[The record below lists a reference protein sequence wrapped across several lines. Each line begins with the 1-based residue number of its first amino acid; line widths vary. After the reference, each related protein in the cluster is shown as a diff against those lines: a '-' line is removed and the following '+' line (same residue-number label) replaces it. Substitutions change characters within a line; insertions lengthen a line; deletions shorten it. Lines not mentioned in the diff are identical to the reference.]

1 MLKNKLNKTKTKFNN
16 ENIMTSSS
24 ENNNEVIDFIIEKI
38 KYIQKIIQN
47 TIISIQTYKKFEIFT
62 NGDMN
67 ICMNKLEELYEATI
81 QILHNK
87 IIIEEEK
94 EITKEGEKD
103 KMIILQDIIDK
114 LARILCSFGTYN
126 IEDLLYV
133 SFGSDYLNN
142 LKFKNKYFEKKY
154 ELIKN
159 YFHPT
164 GYKTSILKSKKQK
177 DEKSQMESKICI
189 DKMSEEIID
198 FDICE
203 DIECFDIDLSKK
215 SFYYKINGLRII
227 LKNEK
232 HQKLFII
239 YGVIDDIP
247 IYCLTNLYIQ
257 KRKEDIFQT
266 LNDCESTDKE
276 ITKRII
282 ESVTIKD
289 LLVYGNNDFY
299 KKLINIQSKVHF
311 IKTNTIDM
319 IIRKF
324 IDMDIA
330 SQRELLIQL
339 LIYNKEDEIQYIVY
353 LLYDLITINTNELID
368 SNEQM
373 MIYDSF
379 PWIIKKYFKDSM
391 KLTVKFSQDI
401 SQKYDINKIT
411 LEQQIYLLKAPENVK
426 EKAILK
432 LKEVKGK
439 ADDITTKAK
448 QYLEGL
454 LKIPFNIFK
463 EEPILKNNKIVNE
476 SFYNILIK
484 NSFFTEKYNMTIKKK
499 YTNIEILKYIN
510 IFNNYFNK
518 NIRIDLDKKIN
529 NLSNNQLLLIS
540 KFVKKEK
547 LNCVL
552 KGTRSEKIQNF
563 ITFFKKN
570 NSDKDED
577 GKINTSIY
585 DIIENS
591 SLSKTRE
598 ELLSIKKNIHETETI
613 MNNVIEELDN
623 SVYAHNYAKS
633 QILKIIA
640 QWISGEQ
647 SGYCFGFEGSP
658 GIGKTSLAKKG
669 LSNCLKDEFGISRPF
684 AFIALGGSSNGSTLE
699 GHSYTYV
706 NSIWGRIVD
715 ILMETKCMNPII
727 YIDELDKVSK
737 TEHGKEI
744 IGILTHLIDSTQNN
758 AFQDKYFTGIDL
770 DLSKVLFIFSYND
783 PDNIDR
789 ILLDIIHRIKF
800 DNLSLYDKIVIVEK
814 YILPD
819 INQKMGFCDIVKIDN
834 SIIQYI
840 IETYTQEPGVRKLKE
855 VLFDLYGEINIELL
869 KYKNVNFI
877 ELPIII
883 TEEILNTK
891 YLKKYHKNI
900 EKKIHDKNKI
910 GLINGLWANSMGK
923 GGIIPIE
930 TMFFPS
936 STFLELRLTGLQGD
950 VMKESMNVAKTLAW
964 NLTDLEKKKELIQF
978 FEESRSQ
985 GLHIHCPEG
994 AISKDGPSAGVAI
1007 TLVIYSL
1014 LNNKKIKN
1022 DIAITG
1028 EINLQGDITAI
1039 GGLEYK
1045 IIGGINAGIKTFL
1058 YPKLN
1063 HNHFQDFLEKYE
1075 NKIPLNNIKFI
1086 EVSNILETFSY
1097 VFSE

>member
-1 MLKNKLNKTKTKFNN
+1 MLKNKLIRYKTKIDNDNN
-16 ENIMTSSS
+16 NSSS
-24 ENNNEVIDFIIEKI
+24 ENKDEIIIFITEKI

-47 TIISIQTYKKFEIFT
+47 TIISIQGYKKVEIFT
-62 NGDMN
+62 NGDIN
-67 ICMNKLEELYEATI
+67 ICMNKLEELFETTI
-81 QILHNK
+81 QILQNK
-87 IIIEEEK
+87 ITMKEEN
-94 EITKEGEKD
+94 D

-133 SFGSDYLNN
+133 TFGSEYINN
-142 LKFKNKYFEKKY
+142 IKFKNKYFEKKY

-164 GYKTSILKSKKQK
+164 GYKTSVLKSKKQK
-177 DEKSQMESKICI
+177 EEKTKTDLCM
-189 DKMSEEIID
+189 DKMTEEIVD
-198 FDICE
+198 FEICE
-203 DIECFDIDLSKK
+203 DIECFDNDLSKK
-215 SFYYKINGLRII
+215 SFHYKINGLRII
-227 LKNEK
+227 FKNEK
-232 HQKLFII
+232 NQKLFII
-239 YGVIDDIP
+239 YGILDDIP
-247 IYCLTNLYIQ
+247 IHCLTNKYIE
-257 KRKEDIFQT
+257 KRKEDIIQT
-266 LNDCESTDKE
+266 INQYESIDQE

-282 ESVTIKD
+282 ESMTLKD
-289 LLVYGNNDFY
+289 ILIYGNNDFY
-299 KKLINIQSKVHF
+299 KKLINIKSKVHF
-311 IKTNTIDM
+311 IKTNAIDTI
-319 IIRKF
+319 IKKF

-379 PWIIKKYFKDSM
+379 PWIIKKYFKESM

-401 SQKYDINKIT
+401 NQKYDINKIT

-426 EKAILK
+426 EKAIAK

-439 ADDITTKAK
+439 ADDVTSKAK

-454 LKIPFNIFK
+454 LKIPFGIFK
-463 EEPILKNNKIVNE
+463 EEPILKNNKMINDI
-476 SFYNILIK
+476 FCDILIK
-484 NSFFTEKYNMTIKKK
+484 NTSFVEKHSFTIKKK
-499 YTNIEILKYIN
+499 YTNIEILKYIDL
-510 IFNNYFNK
+510 FDDYFNK
-518 NIRIDLDKKIN
+518 DIIKKLKEN
-529 NLSNNQLLLIS
+529 TTNLSNNQLSIIS
-540 KFVKKEK
+540 KFIKKEK
-547 LNCVL
+547 LDCIL
-552 KGTRSEKIQNF
+552 KGSKREKIQIFTNF
-563 ITFFKKN
+563 LN
-570 NSDKDED
+570 NNDND
-577 GKINTSIY
+577 GKQNTALY

-598 ELLSIKKNIHETETI
+598 EIISIKKSIHETETI
-613 MNNVIEELDN
+613 MNNVVEELDS

-669 LSNCLKDEFGISRPF
+669 LSGCLKDEFGISRPF

-744 IGILTHLIDSTQNN
+744 IGILTHLIDSTQNT
-758 AFQDKYFTGIDL
+758 AFQDKYFSGIDL

-789 ILLDIIHRIKF
+789 ILLDRIHRIKF

-819 INQKMGFCDIVKIDN
+819 INKKMGFCDIVKIDN
-834 SIIQYI
+834 SIIQSI
-840 IETYTQEPGVRKLKE
+840 IETYTHEPGVRKLKE
-855 VLFDLYGEINIELL
+855 VLFDLFGEINIELL
-869 KYKNVNFI
+869 KYKNSNSI

-883 TEEILNTK
+883 TEELLTTK

-900 EKKIHDKNKI
+900 EKKIHDKHKI
-910 GLINGLWANSMGK
+910 GIINGLWANSMGK

-964 NLTDLEKKKELIQF
+964 NLTDLEKKKEWIKT
-978 FEESRSQ
+978 FEESKSQ

-1014 LNNKKIKN
+1014 FNNKKIKN

-1028 EINLQGDITAI
+1028 EINLQGEITAI

-1045 IIGGINAGIKTFL
+1045 IIGGINAGVKTFL

-1063 HNHFQDFLEKYE
+1063 HNQFQDFIEKYE
-1075 NKIPLNNIKFI
+1075 NKIPLNDIKFI
-1086 EVSNILETFSY
+1086 EVSYILETFPY